1 MTSHTKIPKKTK
13 TPKSNSSKVTTEY
26 YSLFCLRTH
35 KYATYPSGQ
44 KILLPRDVSDMLK
57 AVYVQ
62 SFLTA
67 CRESMPDLLV
77 EEIVLNEETIHTT

>member
-1 MTSHTKIPKKTK
+1 MTSRTK
-13 TPKSNSSKVTTEY
+13 TQKSKPSSEPTTKY

-44 KILLPRDVSDMLK
+44 KLLLPQNVSDMLK

-62 SFLTA
+62 AFLTA
-67 CRESMPDLLV
+67 CRESMPDLLR
-77 EEIVLNEETIHTT
+77 EEIVLAEEIVETT